1 MNSVVMPI
9 CLPWDIDDPKLG
21 SLKEGS
27 KLTIAG
33 WGKISDSEIK
43 NKESYLKNSVASRT
57 LRKVKIPITTLESPA
72 NENCKSIDTKL
83 LFCAGGIKGY
93 FLVKINCFIDTIYQI
108 QLC

>member
-43 NKESYLKNSVASRT
+43 NKES
-57 LRKVKIPITTLESPA
+57 
-72 NENCKSIDTKL
+72 
-83 LFCAGGIKGY
+83 
-93 FLVKINCFIDTIYQI
+93 
-108 QLC
+108 